1 MRIDAQLLQALG
13 RAGTSET
20 TIEPTLFLFLRCGTL
35 ILVLLVGVGDG
46 YAHRFELTDDHDA
59 GYWLLDHVDDGASDD
74 CCPGLFSK
82 GGK

>member
-1 MRIDAQLLQALG
+1 MAVGKCYLTEIGQVRRVLEIKEA
-13 RAGTSET
+13 
-20 TIEPTLFLFLRCGTL
+20 
-35 ILVLLVGVGDG
+35 LVLIVGVRAS
-46 YAHRFELTDDHDA
+46 YAHRFALTDDHDA